1 MYNISVIVPFY
12 KGNKYLTG
20 LKQSLE
26 DACISYEGKVEV
38 IMVNDSPK
46 EKIEKKLIQSEKY
59 SLVIVEHDV
68 NYGIHKARVTG
79 IGKAKGEYVLLL
91 DQDDKIKREFFKEMS
106 AALDNNKSVAFAYA
120 NGVFEDS
127 NGKSKL
133 ILNSYGKVYGA
144 ENYRTYLKVGNLL
157 ASPGQCLIR
166 KSAIPKE
173 WTEHIM
179 QSNCADDFLLW
190 ILILRNQKAEYVN
203 KLLYEHI
210 TTGENTSGNKLIGYA
225 SDLEVCGILDDLNLL
240 PKEEL
245 NKLKKRCVSNY
256 NKAKGYDY
264 RYQEWLFSRQT
275 ENFERMR
282 MKIIGVL
289 CKMLGKKICN

>member
-1 MYNISVIVPFY
+1 M
-12 KGNKYLTG
+12 
-20 LKQSLE
+20 
-26 DACISYEGKVEV
+26 
-38 IMVNDSPK
+38 
-46 EKIEKKLIQSEKY
+46 
-59 SLVIVEHDV
+59 
-68 NYGIHKARVTG
+68 
-79 IGKAKGEYVLLL
+79 
-91 DQDDKIKREFFKEMS
+91 
-106 AALDNNKSVAFAYA
+106 
-120 NGVFEDS
+120 
-127 NGKSKL
+127 
-133 ILNSYGKVYGA
+133 
-144 ENYRTYLKVGNLL
+144 
-157 ASPGQCLIR
+157 
-166 KSAIPKE
+166 
-173 WTEHIM
+173 
-179 QSNCADDFLLW
+179 
-190 ILILRNQKAEYVN
+190 
-203 KLLYEHI
+203 LYEHS